1 MDLDIPP
8 LTLYIPYLFLFLD
21 AVATDRTDV
30 RLYKENK
37 LYIEYIIY
45 ITPLCL
51 YSFELICL
59 GRVGNAS
66 PLTHP
71 DCAVKPHGKILVG
84 EQAESVLHYLRT
96 GAAVSVNGIRGMK
109 KDAGERL
116 LPTW

>member
-8 LTLYIPYLFLFLD
+8 RLTLYIIPYLFLFLD

-59 GRVGNAS
+59 GRVGNAHRR
-66 PLTHP
+66 LTHP
-71 DCAVKPHGKILVG
+71 DCAVKPHGRFWLGNRLNLFFI
-84 EQAESVLHYLRT
+84 
-96 GAAVSVNGIRGMK
+96 IC
-109 KDAGERL
+109 ERVQQF
-116 LPTW
+116 P

>member
-1 MDLDIPP
+1 MFCI
-8 LTLYIPYLFLFLD
+8 
-21 AVATDRTDV
+21 
-30 RLYKENK
+30 KENK

-59 GRVGNAS
+59 GRVGNAHRR
-66 PLTHP
+66 LTHP

-96 GAAVSVNGIRGMK
+96 GAAVSVNGSV
-109 KDAGERL
+109 E
-116 LPTW
+116 